1 MLKSNR
7 EYKSSVFAELFSE
20 KGNLLE
26 LYNAIENTSYGM
38 DTDIR
43 MTTLSDALFKD
54 KINDISFIIEGKIV
68 VLIEHQ
74 SSINE
79 NMPLRMLQYIAKV
92 YEMITEY
99 RDLYREK
106 RMSIPKPE
114 FIVLYNGS
122 KDYPEHKKLKLSEM
136 FTELGMEEQASLEL
150 EVDVYNINKGSNL
163 KFTEKSKTLSDYE
176 IFVYLTREY
185 SKSMG
190 RDEAIERA
198 VKECI
203 NRNVL
208 REFLEERAREVTG
221 MIFGEW
227 DWDVAKEVWQEEARE
242 EGVVEGID
250 IGREEILGLIRQG
263 KSVADIEKHYST
275 HQTHG

>member
-1 MLKSNR
+1 MLKTNR

-38 DTDIR
+38 DTEIR
-43 MTTLSDALFKD
+43 MTTLSDAIFKD
-54 KINDISFIIEGKIV
+54 KINDISFIIDGKIV

-79 NMPLRMLQYIAKV
+79 NMPLRMLQYISEV
-92 YEMITEY
+92 YEAITEY

-106 RMSIPKPE
+106 RMQIPKPE
-114 FIVLYNGS
+114 FIVLYNGK

-136 FTELGMEEQASLEL
+136 FIELGADGHASLEL
-150 EVDVYNINKGSNL
+150 EVDIYNINEGSNQQ
-163 KFTEKSKTLSDYE
+163 FAQKSKTLSDYE
-176 IFVYLTREY
+176 IFIYLTREY
-185 SKSMG
+185 CKSMG

-203 NRNVL
+203 NRDVL
-208 REFLEERAREVTG
+208 RKFLEERVREVNS

-242 EGVVEGID
+242 EGVVEGIG
-250 IGREEILGLIRQG
+250 IGKAMGMEKILSLLDRDTAAEIKKRL
-263 KSVADIEKHYST
+263 SAYS
-275 HQTHG
+275 

>member
-20 KGNLLE
+20 KSNLLE
-26 LYNAIENTSYGM
+26 LYNAIENTSYGI

-43 MTTLSDALFKD
+43 MTTLSNALFKD
-54 KINDISFIIEGKIV
+54 LINDISFIIEGKIV

-79 NMPLRMLQYIAKV
+79 NMPLRMLQYISEV
-92 YEMITEY
+92 YKAITEY

-114 FIVLYNGS
+114 FIVLYNGK

-136 FTELGMEEQASLEL
+136 FTELGAEAQASLEL
-150 EVDVYNINKGSNL
+150 EVDVYNINKGSN
-163 KFTEKSKTLSDYE
+163 KTFAEKSKTLSDYE

-185 SKSMG
+185 CKSMS

-208 REFLEERAREVTG
+208 RVFLDERAREVTS

-227 DWDVAKEVWQEEARE
+227 DWDLAKEVWQEEARE
-242 EGVVEGID
+242 EG
-250 IGREEILGLIRQG
+250 
-263 KSVADIEKHYST
+263 
-275 HQTHG
+275 